1 VSARVAFEYAIL
13 RVVPRVERGEALNVG
28 VILFAREAAYLGC
41 RTNLDESRL
50 RAFAPAL
57 DLACLGAHLA
67 AIQAIADG
75 ARDAGPIARFSAS
88 ERFHWLT
95 APRSTVLQVSPVH
108 GGLTSDPA
116 TTLAHLFQ
124 SLVLP

>member
-1 VSARVAFEYAIL
+1 MSARVAFEYAIL

-41 RTNLDESRL
+41 RIDLDEPRV
-50 RAFAPAL
+50 RAFAPGL
-57 DLACLGAHLA
+57 DLACLGAHLD
-67 AIQAIADG
+67 AIQAVATG
-75 ARDAGPIARFSAS
+75 QRDAGPIAVMPAS

-108 GGLTSDPA
+108 GGLTTDPA
-116 TTLAHLFQ
+116 ATLDHLFQ
-124 SLVLP
+124 TLVLP